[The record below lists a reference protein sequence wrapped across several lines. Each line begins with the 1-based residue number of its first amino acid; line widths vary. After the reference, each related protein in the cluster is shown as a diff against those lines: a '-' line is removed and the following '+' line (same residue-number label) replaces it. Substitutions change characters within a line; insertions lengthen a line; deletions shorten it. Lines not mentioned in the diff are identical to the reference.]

1 MPIDKAKKVDR
12 KQLPSGPFSG
22 WLMDPQPQLM
32 EVPK

>member
-1 MPIDKAKKVDR
+1 MEKSKKLDD
-12 KQLPSGPFSG
+12 KQLPTGLFHG